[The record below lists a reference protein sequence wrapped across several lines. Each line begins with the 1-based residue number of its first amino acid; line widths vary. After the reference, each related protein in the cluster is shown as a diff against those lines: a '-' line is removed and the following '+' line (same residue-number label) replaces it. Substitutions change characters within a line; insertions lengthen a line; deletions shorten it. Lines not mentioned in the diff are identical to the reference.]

1 MDKHKQ
7 QYRDFDAYERVAEPH
22 KRERASV
29 WRTAIGLQDVDGLKV
44 SEYLKDEAIRHIEGD
59 ITIDDVRERLKSY
72 YTNKSAHDNADAAR
86 EEADKVAANI
96 AKLLSEKSFSFTA
109 LEFLNIHRHLFDGV
123 FKHAG
128 EIRPFDITKK
138 EWILNGDTIIYGRAA
153 DIMMALRYDIQ
164 QEKDFN
170 YKGLSIDDTINHIVD
185 FVALLWQNH
194 PFREGNT
201 RTTAV
206 FVIKYLR
213 SICFKVDN
221 DLFAN
226 NSWYFRNALVRANY
240 RNAVMGVEPDK
251 SFLVKFFRNLI
262 LGERN
267 ELKNQYMLIGYS
279 AVDETPTCLCEDTP
293 TSTTE
298 VTPASAAEDTPSS
311 TIENTP
317 TSEDVLSAS
326 FSDNVRRLVVAI
338 GTEERSVK
346 EMMVIVGL
354 KDRKNFIEYS
364 LAPAIH
370 ADLVQMKFPD
380 SPRHPRQ
387 RYLLTDKG
395 LALVCTEKRSKAA
408 EK

>member
-1 MDKHKQ
+1 MDKYKQ
-7 QYRDFDAYERVAEPH
+7 LYIDFEAYERVAEPH
-22 KRERASV
+22 KREKASA
-29 WRTAIGLQDVDGLKV
+29 WRTAIGLQDVDGLEV
-44 SEYLKDEAIRHIEGD
+44 SDYLKKAAVRHIEGD
-59 ITIDDVRERLKSY
+59 ITIDDVREQLKSY
-72 YTNKSAHDNADAAR
+72 CVSKDAHDRGSAGK
-86 EEADKVAANI
+86 EEADRVAANI
-96 AKLLSEKSFSFTA
+96 AKLLGEKSFSFTA

-170 YKGLSIDDTINHIVD
+170 YKGLPLDDVVRHVAD

-213 SICFKVDN
+213 SIGFKVDN

-240 RNAVMGVEPDK
+240 RNVSKGIEPDK
-251 SFLVKFFRNLI
+251 SFLIKFFRNLM
-262 LGERN
+262 LDEHN
-267 ELKNQYMLIGYS
+267 ELRKRYMLIGYS
-279 AVDETPTCLCEDTP
+279 EVDETPTCLYEDTPISTP

-298 VTPASAAEDTPSS
+298 G
-311 TIENTP
+311 TP
-317 TSEDVLSAS
+317 TSTGDLSAS
-326 FSDNVRRLVVAI
+326 VSDNVRRLVVAI

-370 ADLVQMKFPD
+370 ADLVQMKYPD
-380 SPRHPRQ
+380 SLRHPRQ

-395 LALVCTEKRSKAA
+395 LALYREISKQ
-408 EK
+408 

>member
-1 MDKHKQ
+1 MDRYKQ
-7 QYRDFDAYERVAEPH
+7 RYIDFEAYERVAEPH
-22 KRERASV
+22 KREKASA
-29 WRTAIGLQDVDGLKV
+29 WRTAIGLQDVDGLEV
-44 SEYLKDEAIRHIEGD
+44 SDYLKKAAVRHIEGD

-72 YTNKSAHDNADAAR
+72 YTNKNAHDSVDATK

-267 ELKNQYMLIGYS
+267 ELKNRFMLIGYTG
-279 AVDETPTCLCEDTP
+279 VDDTSSYLCEDTP
-293 TSTTE
+293 TS
-298 VTPASAAEDTPSS
+298 A
-311 TIENTP
+311 P
-317 TSEDVLSAS
+317 TSSGVLSMS
-326 FSDNVRRLVVAI
+326 VSDGVRRLVAAI
-338 GTEERSVK
+338 GNEERSAN
-346 EMMVIVGL
+346 ELMTIIGL
-354 KDRKNFIEYS
+354 KDRKNFVEYS
-364 LAPAIH
+364 LAPAIQ

-395 LALVCTEKRSKAA
+395 LALYDEIR
-408 EK
+408 EH

>member
-1 MDKHKQ
+1 MDKHKEH
-7 QYRDFDAYERVAEPH
+7 YLDFEAYERVAEPH

-44 SEYLKDEAIRHIEGD
+44 SEYLKDEAVRHIEGD
-59 ITIDDVRERLKSY
+59 ITIEDVRKRLKSY
-72 YTNKSAHDNADAAR
+72 YTNKNAHDSVDATK

-213 SICFKVDN
+213 SIGFKVDN

-240 RNAVMGVEPDK
+240 RNVSKGIEPDK
-251 SFLVKFFRNLI
+251 SFLIKFFRNLM
-262 LGERN
+262 LDEHN
-267 ELKNQYMLIGYS
+267 ELRNRYMLIGYS
-279 AVDETPTCLCEDTP
+279 EVDETPTCLYEDTPISTP

-298 VTPASAAEDTPSS
+298 G
-311 TIENTP
+311 TP
-317 TSEDVLSAS
+317 TSTGDLSAS
-326 FSDNVRRLVVAI
+326 VSDNVRRLVVAI

-370 ADLVQMKFPD
+370 ADLVQMKYPD
-380 SPRHPRQ
+380 SLRHPRQ

-395 LALVCTEKRSKAA
+395 LALYREISKQ
-408 EK
+408 

>member
-1 MDKHKQ
+1 MDKYKQ
-7 QYRDFDAYERVAEPH
+7 LYIDFEAYERVAEPH
-22 KRERASV
+22 KREKASA
-29 WRTAIGLQDVDGLKV
+29 WRTAIGLQDVDGLEV
-44 SEYLKDEAIRHIEGD
+44 SDYLKKAAVRHIEGD
-59 ITIDDVRERLKSY
+59 ITIDDVREQLKSY
-72 YTNKSAHDNADAAR
+72 YVSKEAHDRGSAGK
-86 EEADKVAANI
+86 EEADRVAANI
-96 AKLLSEKSFSFTA
+96 AKLLGEKSFSFTA
-109 LEFLNIHRHLFDGV
+109 LEFLNIHRHLFEGI

-128 EIRPFDITKK
+128 EIRPYDISKK
-138 EWILNGDTIIYGRAA
+138 EWVLNGDTVLYGRAA

-170 YKGLSIDDTINHIVD
+170 YKGLPLDDVVRHVAD

-213 SICFKVDN
+213 SIGFKVDN

-267 ELKNQYMLIGYS
+267 ELKNRFMLIGYTG
-279 AVDETPTCLCEDTP
+279 VDDTSSYLCEDTP
-293 TSTTE
+293 TSAPT
-298 VTPASAAEDTPSS
+298 S
-311 TIENTP
+311 TP
-317 TSEDVLSAS
+317 TSSGVLSMS
-326 FSDNVRRLVVAI
+326 VSDGVRRLVAAI
-338 GTEERSVK
+338 GNEERSAN
-346 EMMVIVGL
+346 ELMTIIGL
-354 KDRKNFIEYS
+354 KDRKNFVEYS
-364 LAPAIH
+364 LAPAIQ
-370 ADLVQMKFPD
+370 AYLVQMKFPD

-387 RYLLTDKG
+387 RYLLTAKG
-395 LALVCTEKRSKAA
+395 LALYDEIR
-408 EK
+408 EH